1 MLKFLDSPVI
11 AVSPSDAKNSAVAA
25 ISDGS
30 SKRLNIPFE
39 IIKKVTHIASHSA
52 ANPVDT
58 AIRKAD
64 KSALAYEK
72 IGNLT
77 LNEQRSAQWGKFIF
91 FSVGQDLGAR
101 H

>member
-1 MLKFLDSPVI
+1 M
-11 AVSPSDAKNSAVAA
+11 SPSDAKNSAVAA

-77 LNEQRSAQWGKFIF
+77 LNCQETSR
-91 FSVGQDLGAR
+91 FSGLVE
-101 H
+101 